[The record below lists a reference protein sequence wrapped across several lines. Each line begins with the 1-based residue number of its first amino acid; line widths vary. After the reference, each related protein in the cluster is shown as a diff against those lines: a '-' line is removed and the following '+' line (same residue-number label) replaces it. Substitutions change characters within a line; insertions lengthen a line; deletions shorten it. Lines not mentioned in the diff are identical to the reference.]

1 MFKNIIKQSLYFLIM
16 LLTFTSCKTD
26 NPVDVNIPSASVLL
40 PLDEGNS
47 WTFMRT
53 VYNPNGSVNYT
64 DTITQ
69 KIVKDSSLYGFKWSF
84 ESYEQ
89 VLYQNDEQGL
99 WIFYTEPRLYYR
111 YPSLPNVH
119 FVQNYDTV
127 TVVST
132 DTLITTPAG
141 EFHCYHYRINFDN
154 YPINQFICPD
164 LGFVNM
170 EYGYYYSNPPG
181 WVPYLSVRLE
191 LLSYN
196 IKK

>member
-1 MFKNIIKQSLYFLIM
+1 MFINRIKQILYFSIM
-16 LLTFTSCKTD
+16 LLTLTSCKTD
-26 NPVDVNIPSASVLL
+26 NPVDVNIPSTSVLL
-40 PLDEGNS
+40 PLDVGNS
-47 WTFMRT
+47 WTFKRT
-53 VYNPNGSVNYT
+53 AYNIDGSINYS

-89 VLYQNDEQGL
+89 ILFQNDEQGL
-99 WIFYTEPRLYYR
+99 WGFYTEPRLYYR
-111 YPSLPNVH
+111 YPSAKNVQ

-132 DTLITTPAG
+132 DTLVITPAG
-141 EFHCYHYRINFDN
+141 SFHCYHYKIDFNNF
-154 YPINQFICPD
+154 PINQFICPD
-164 LGFVNM
+164 LGYVNM
-170 EYGYYYSNPPG
+170 EYGYYYYTPPI
-181 WVPYLSVRLE
+181 WSSYLYIRLE

>member
-1 MFKNIIKQSLYFLIM
+1 
-16 LLTFTSCKTD
+16 LTFASCKTD
-26 NPVDVNIPSASVLL
+26 NPVDVNIPSTSVLL

-47 WTFMRT
+47 WTFRRT
-53 VYNPNGSVNYT
+53 VYNPNGSINYT

-89 VLYQNDEQGL
+89 ILYRNDEQGL
-99 WIFYTEPRLYYR
+99 WGFYTEPRLYYR
-111 YPSLPNVH
+111 YPSSKNVQ
-119 FVQNYDTV
+119 FVQSSDTV

-132 DTLITTPAG
+132 DTLITTPVG
-141 EFHCYHYRINFDN
+141 EFHCYHYRINFNN

-170 EYGYYYSNPPG
+170 EYGHYYSNPPG
-181 WVPYLSVRLE
+181 GWEPYLSVRLE